1 MLGRIAF
8 DAAADETASRMEAR
22 TMTTADEHADV
33 TEGHA
38 GGEVTT
44 PWATHAGGAVALSAA
59 TTPRVT
65 SAQVWRALAK
75 ASFAVVGYVTPRGE
89 PRSSGVVYA
98 SAGKRLY
105 TVVAADSWKAR
116 HIAASGQVA
125 VTVPVRRGGL
135 LSLLLPIPPA
145 TISFHAVAI
154 VHPAGPTASGAVPAR
169 LTSLLPAERRDS
181 SCVIE
186 IVPEGWF
193 VTYGIGVSLMKMRD
207 TSAALARLPVDT
219 SSGQDRGHPLSG

>member
-1 MLGRIAF
+1 VGSRLVLT
-8 DAAADETASRMEAR
+8 DAGSM
-22 TMTTADEHADV
+22 V
-33 TEGHA
+33 QQI
-38 GGEVTT
+38 VL
-44 PWATHAGGAVALSAA
+44 PGGANETL
-59 TTPRVT
+59 T

-75 ASFAVVGYVTPRGE
+75 ASFAVVGYVTPSGE

-98 SAGKRLY
+98 TAGKRLY
-105 TVVAADSWKAR
+105 VVVAADSWKAR

-145 TISFHAVAI
+145 TISFHAAAI
-154 VHPAGPTASGAVPAR
+154 VHPAGPMASGAVPAK
-169 LTSLLPAERRDS
+169 LTSLLPAERRDK

-207 TSAALARLPVDT
+207 TSAARARLPVDT
-219 SSGQDRGHPLSG
+219 SSSD